1 MQTDRTEDGLRAAI
15 AIRAARPSTAVVVVV
30 LSQYAHRRYARGLL
44 DEQPAGSATCSTAGG
59 RRGGVLP

>member
-15 AIRAARPSTAVVVVV
+15 AIRAARPSTAVVVV